1 MDLVIEIV
9 GEIMEELF
17 EVIFDNA
24 FDRRKS
30 RVTRICCCSLVVMLF
45 AAIVA
50 FLAYGAVLA
59 FRHSVVGGIVVLAI
73 IAFITGLFVY
83 GVKKKTKGNDVKEPN
98 SDM

>member
-9 GEIMEELF
+9 GEIMEALF

-30 RVTRICCCSLVVMLF
+30 RVTRICCCCSLVVMLF
-45 AAIVA
+45 VAIVA

-59 FRHSVVGGIVVLAI
+59 FRHSVLGGIAVLAI

-83 GVKKKTKGNDVKEPN
+83 GVKKKKRI
-98 SDM
+98 S

>member
-9 GEIMEELF
+9 GEIMEALF

-45 AAIVA
+45 VAIVA

-59 FRHSVVGGIVVLAI
+59 FRHSVLGGIAVLAI

-83 GVKKKTKGNDVKEPN
+83 GVKKKKRI
-98 SDM
+98 S